1 MLNPIKYL
9 EFRAKTEPEK
19 LALCDLSHSLG
30 YRQLFVLVK
39 KIAKKLEV
47 TGIKPGDLVF
57 TRLPNI
63 LDWIFTN
70 ALFHEACVPC
80 SSHHDEPIDPRLQ
93 VDWVI
98 SSGPLP
104 NFTEGRVLLIDQ
116 AWLQDAQNGEPSSA
130 IKSYA
135 SEDDLCRVIL
145 TSGTTGGAK
154 AVPYRLKMLAERL
167 PTMNTYWSAGR
178 NEMNLMGLRTV
189 GGFLTAL
196 NSSYIG
202 ETYYCPP
209 PDDFVKC
216 ANHFKITS
224 LIGSPLQLADFV
236 KRVELSTDGI
246 PPVQE
251 IRAAGGSCP
260 KLWCISYGAYFMPR
274 SITYMGRLRSVGCVA
289 I

>member
-1 MLNPIKYL
+1 
-9 EFRAKTEPEK
+9 
-19 LALCDLSHSLG
+19 
-30 YRQLFVLVK
+30 
-39 KIAKKLEV
+39 
-47 TGIKPGDLVF
+47 
-57 TRLPNI
+57 
-63 LDWIFTN
+63 
-70 ALFHEACVPC
+70 
-80 SSHHDEPIDPRLQ
+80 
-93 VDWVI
+93 
-98 SSGPLP
+98 
-104 NFTEGRVLLIDQ
+104 
-116 AWLQDAQNGEPSSA
+116 LQDAQNGEPSSA

-154 AVPYRLKMLAERL
+154 AVPYGLKVLAERL

-251 IRAAGGSCP
+251 IRAAGGILP
-260 KLWCISYGAYFMPR
+260 QALVHQLWGLFHAKIYNVYGSTEVGGVCCDLVKQSQPPDVAGWVLPIAEVQSSMSLINLSRLARRALSAPR
-274 SITYMGRLRSVGCVA
+274 QQVWRTSTSTILRIPPNSSKMAGFIRVTGGA
-289 I
+289 